1 VEASGPA
8 VVPAY
13 RPPPEIGRGY
23 APAPPPG
30 ATEKLALLWRER
42 RFLWGVLWKTFVV
55 SLAVAWLL
63 PVHYTSVTRIVP
75 ADTQTGALMGK
86 IARTAAA
93 SGDLGFDTAS
103 LLGIKTPGAF
113 YVAILRSR
121 TVQDRLIQNFDL
133 QRRYSLLG
141 WLPDRLYTWMGKWA
155 RVPVY
160 AVRKK
165 LEGFTDVD
173 EDKKSSVITVAV
185 TDYDNE
191 TAARIANAYV
201 EELNRVAAELNTSD
215 AHRERMFLEDRLKSA
230 KQDLDQA
237 SLALGQFSSKN
248 SLMNP
253 ESQGKT
259 MMDSAARVQGQL
271 IAAESDLMALR
282 QMYSD
287 DHIRVRT
294 AKARIAGLE
303 AQLKKLTGGSSV
315 SAAEGASGPYP
326 TMRALP
332 LLESQYV
339 DLYRQAKIQE
349 SVYEFLTRE
358 LEMAKIQEAK
368 ELPTVRQLD
377 KAVPEEKKSG
387 PSRSLIVGLSLV
399 FALALGCLWVL
410 GKDAWERLPAGHPR
424 RLLAA
429 EIAGDVRSM
438 IGKARKQR

>member
-1 VEASGPA
+1 
-8 VVPAY
+8 
-13 RPPPEIGRGY
+13 
-23 APAPPPG
+23 
-30 ATEKLALLWRER
+30 
-42 RFLWGVLWKTFVV
+42 
-55 SLAVAWLL
+55 
-63 PVHYTSVTRIVP
+63 
-75 ADTQTGALMGK
+75 
-86 IARTAAA
+86 
-93 SGDLGFDTAS
+93 LGFDTAS

-121 TVQDRLIQNFDL
+121 TVEDRLIQNFDL

-141 WLPDRLYTWMGKWA
+141 WLPDRPYTWMGKWA

-185 TDYDNE
+185 TDHDPE
-191 TAARIANAYV
+191 AAARIANAYV

-303 AQLKKLTGGSSV
+303 AQLKKLTGGSGVSV
-315 SAAEGASGPYP
+315 AENPSGPYP
-326 TMRALP
+326 SMRALP
-332 LLESQYV
+332 LLESQYA

-387 PSRSLIVGLSLV
+387 PSRSFIVGLSMA
-399 FALALGCLWVL
+399 FALVLGCLWVL

-438 IGKARKQR
+438 IGKARRQR